1 MKVYSLSS
9 KKKKKEISIPV
20 ILCILVITALTI
32 ANSIN
37 YIATLILVVT
47 TLLFYVLIILNFK
60 GTIIVSSQYIIIEKL
75 LSYKLIN
82 KNKVVN
88 YEYNKNNKSLSI
100 LTLSDNKHN
109 KYKHNLKNHLQVE
122 DIISDLDESLKK

>member
-75 LSYKLIN
+75 FSYKLIN